1 MNKDFKKR
9 FTVISNE
16 DMINKEKKREVDKN
30 NPYQTNPLTEKLVKF
45 VNTPPSKKFS
55 VEDLIKW

>member
-1 MNKDFKKR
+1 
-9 FTVISNE
+9 
-16 DMINKEKKREVDKN
+16 MINKEKKREVDKDSL
-30 NPYQTNPLTEKLVKF
+30 YQTNPLTEKLIKF

>member
-1 MNKDFKKR
+1 MSTDAKKR

-16 DMINKEKKREVDKN
+16 EMIYKEKKRETDYN
-30 NPYQTNPLTEKLVKF
+30 NLYQTNPLTEKLVKF
-45 VNTPPSKKFS
+45 VNTSPSKKFS

>member
-1 MNKDFKKR
+1 MSRDVKKR

-16 DMINKEKKREVDKN
+16 EMIYKEKKRETDYN
-30 NPYQTNPLTEKLVKF
+30 NLYQTNPLTEKLVKF
-45 VNTPPSKKFS
+45 VNTSPSKKFS

>member
-16 DMINKEKKREVDKN
+16 EVINKEKKREVDKDSL
-30 NPYQTNPLTEKLVKF
+30 YQTNPLTEKLVKF